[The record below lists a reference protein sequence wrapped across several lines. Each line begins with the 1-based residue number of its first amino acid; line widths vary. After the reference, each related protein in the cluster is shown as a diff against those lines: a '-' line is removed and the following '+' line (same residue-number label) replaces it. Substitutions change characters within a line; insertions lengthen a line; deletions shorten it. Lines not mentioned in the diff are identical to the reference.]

1 MSRTI
6 KNIVIIHLGVH
17 GGKKTINELNASN
30 YLADPIEQL
39 FNLVNYHIIIKHEI
53 YTLAQLT
60 RFYEELSGG
69 DRSHPKLR
77 SIDLK
82 GRLQEKFQDKLKFIR
97 PTQSN
102 SSNTSEYVMSPSE
115 NLIADC
121 ITTAELGGGI
131 KMSIAVKNMGTSI
144 CAEIQERNE
153 RANRKWPPTPQDVMR
168 AKPFDES
175 NNLYNLL
182 AWIVEPYASCD
193 EKGIVKLSVTKATKV
208 SKICATL
215 SSCIIAGFAIIE
227 YVP

>member
-1 MSRTI
+1 M
-6 KNIVIIHLGVH
+6 
-17 GGKKTINELNASN
+17 
-30 YLADPIEQL
+30 
-39 FNLVNYHIIIKHEI
+39 
-53 YTLAQLT
+53 
-60 RFYEELSGG
+60 
-69 DRSHPKLR
+69 
-77 SIDLK
+77 
-82 GRLQEKFQDKLKFIR
+82 QENFQDKLKFIP

-102 SSNTSEYVMSPSE
+102 SSNTSECAMSSSE

-208 SKICATL
+208 SKICADIESLVPHGHPAL
-215 SSCIIAGFAIIE
+215 SQVLLSLNMYYKTGSSVVIE

>member
-1 MSRTI
+1 M
-6 KNIVIIHLGVH
+6 
-17 GGKKTINELNASN
+17 NASN

-82 GRLQEKFQDKLKFIR
+82 GRLQEKFQDKLKFIC
-97 PTQSN
+97 PTKSN
-102 SSNTSEYVMSPSE
+102 SSNPSEYVISSSE

-208 SKICATL
+208 SKICADIRVLSVTL
-215 SSCIIAGFAIIE
+215 SSCIITGFAIIE